1 MKLTKSQIHL
11 LEQKLIDLEDER
23 KYFWIGSAV
32 IYIAIFALGH
42 YFLQWNINVE
52 FIIIWGGIMI
62 AISSWQKSKL
72 DKEAEETK
80 FKLAGTKSW
89 EDKRINEEFDKVWP
103 KIQKEQEDYEN
114 KYGKNWY
121 NKYAKDKGL
130 ASEKEIK
137 NLVKSKKRMTR
148 KTKKK

>member
-72 DKEAEETK
+72 DKEAEET
-80 FKLAGTKSW
+80 
-89 EDKRINEEFDKVWP
+89 
-103 KIQKEQEDYEN
+103 
-114 KYGKNWY
+114 
-121 NKYAKDKGL
+121 
-130 ASEKEIK
+130 
-137 NLVKSKKRMTR
+137 
-148 KTKKK
+148 